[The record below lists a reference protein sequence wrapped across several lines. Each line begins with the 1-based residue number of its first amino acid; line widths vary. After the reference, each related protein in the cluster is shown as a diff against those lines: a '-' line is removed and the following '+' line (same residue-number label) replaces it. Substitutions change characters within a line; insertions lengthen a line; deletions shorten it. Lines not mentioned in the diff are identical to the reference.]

1 MIDIVIPAHNEE
13 ITVGAIVAA
22 CLRAACGSVIVVADA
37 CTDHTARAASAA
49 DQVVEIPAHDK
60 GSAMAE
66 GLRWV
71 NADHVLFI
79 DADLQGLTADHV
91 RFLAYAPP
99 MDGQAVGL
107 TESMINRWS
116 KLGLPPITGERR
128 LPTRFAR
135 SIPLAGAGY
144 KAELMIDAA
153 VADAGLPH
161 LAYVLHGVTN
171 PSRKTTEPWGWASM
185 FAKLGLYSLERLPSL
200 TRYSLTA

>member
-13 ITVGAIVAA
+13 RTVGAIVSA
-22 CLRAACGSVIVVADA
+22 CLSAAVGAVIVVADA
-37 CTDHTARAASAA
+37 CTDHTVAAASSA
-49 DQVVEIPAHDK
+49 DRVVSIPAHDK

-91 RFLAYAPP
+91 RSLAYAPP

-128 LPTRFAR
+128 LPTAFAR
-135 SIPLAGAGY
+135 SVPLEGAGY
-144 KAELMIDAA
+144 RAELMIDAA
-153 VADAGLPH
+153 VADAALPH
-161 LAYVLHGVTN
+161 LAYVMAGVTN

-185 FAKLGLYSLERLPSL
+185 FAKLGLYSVEKLPAL
-200 TRYSLTA
+200 ARYSLTA